1 MQKKPIK
8 ALQLR
13 NGRVTDIFIQVN
25 LCLPLNSGSC
35 LGLECL
41 ELSLGNI
48 VVMTA
53 DLPDLFQLLDS
64 FLVLPAH
71 LQLQKTIRKSE
82 CQPTS
87 KHNAY

>member
-1 MQKKPIK
+1 MEHANSPVQACRESLSRRCSIGM
-8 ALQLR
+8 AELQTLPSKLS
-13 NGRVTDIFIQVN
+13 

-53 DLPDLFQLLDS
+53 DLTDLFQLLDS
-64 FLVLPAH
+64 FLVLPSH
-71 LQLQKTIRKSE
+71 L
-82 CQPTS
+82 
-87 KHNAY
+87 